1 MTILF
6 IVESPGKIKK
16 ISQIL
21 GKNYI
26 VKASVGH
33 IRDLDP
39 NKMSIDIDNYFE
51 PIYIIMKHDV
61 VKNLK
66 NAMKNVDMV
75 YLAAD
80 SDREGEQ
87 IAQSLYDVLKP
98 KKYKRL
104 RFNAI
109 TKTAITDAIKNAD
122 KIDKNLVDAQ
132 KARRVLDRLYG
143 YLISPILQKQLGGKL
158 SAGRVQSVA
167 AKIVIDKENEIENF
181 IDKNSDSSFFKV
193 NGLFSGIKATL
204 YESSNKKSYLLE
216 KPFKGKIAQLSIVD
230 ENEDEPNLNVII
242 FMKKCLKS
250 EFMIHAVFDKIA
262 NKSPTPPFTTSTLQ
276 QEANR
281 KFGMS
286 VDLTMKIAQKLYE
299 EGYITYMRTDSVEI
313 SQDGH
318 KEIKKV
324 IEKEYGEEYYQKNV
338 YKNKSVSAQM
348 AHEAIRPT
356 HPDILSLEKE
366 LDDKYQIKLYKLIWQ
381 RTIASQMKPA
391 KINIT
396 TIQISISK
404 FIKEKIEPFYYFQG
418 QIEKIIFP
426 GFMLVY
432 MESIDDPEDNS
443 MIMTLPKWTNFKG
456 KIPSI
461 GTKLFMEEI
470 IAKQEYMKPPPR
482 YSEASLVKKLEELGI
497 GRPSTFV
504 NTIKTIIMRE
514 YIKIDDVPGIKKEI
528 TVYTIKSNKSNK
540 SKNKKS
546 LMTIFEDKNT
556 ILLGKETKK
565 IIPTNLGIT
574 VNNFLVENFTEMMD
588 YKFTAKIEEEL
599 DAISN
604 GSKVWQNVIKKFYAK
619 LYPNVEKLSV
629 NKGIFKSPER
639 LIGIDNDGVEIYAIN
654 TKYGPKIKKMIGN
667 KTIYGD
673 IDKPLTIDTIK
684 IKDAIKIFKYPE
696 LLGKYKTNE
705 VFLKK
710 GKFGMFISCGNDNY
724 SIGKELPN
732 DFNIKKAIEI
742 IEKNNAKKIAEF
754 NITNNKKKIRA
765 IVLNG
770 KYGPYVQVI
779 EKNKKKNY
787 PVPRN
792 MNPKNITEK
801 NIISI
806 MSKKISNQK
815 NNKKKYSGS
824 KNNKNNKNTKKY

>member
-39 NKMSIDIDNYFE
+39 NKMSVDIDNYFE

-230 ENEDEPNLNVII
+230 DNEDEPNLNVII

-348 AHEAIRPT
+348 AHP
-356 HPDILSLEKE
+356 HYHQLS
-366 LDDKYQIKLYKLIWQ
+366 I
-381 RTIASQMKPA
+381 
-391 KINIT
+391 
-396 TIQISISK
+396 
-404 FIKEKIEPFYYFQG
+404 
-418 QIEKIIFP
+418 
-426 GFMLVY
+426 
-432 MESIDDPEDNS
+432 
-443 MIMTLPKWTNFKG
+443 
-456 KIPSI
+456 
-461 GTKLFMEEI
+461 
-470 IAKQEYMKPPPR
+470 
-482 YSEASLVKKLEELGI
+482 
-497 GRPSTFV
+497 
-504 NTIKTIIMRE
+504 
-514 YIKIDDVPGIKKEI
+514 
-528 TVYTIKSNKSNK
+528 
-540 SKNKKS
+540 
-546 LMTIFEDKNT
+546 
-556 ILLGKETKK
+556 
-565 IIPTNLGIT
+565 
-574 VNNFLVENFTEMMD
+574 
-588 YKFTAKIEEEL
+588 
-599 DAISN
+599 
-604 GSKVWQNVIKKFYAK
+604 
-619 LYPNVEKLSV
+619 
-629 NKGIFKSPER
+629 
-639 LIGIDNDGVEIYAIN
+639 
-654 TKYGPKIKKMIGN
+654 
-667 KTIYGD
+667 
-673 IDKPLTIDTIK
+673 
-684 IKDAIKIFKYPE
+684 
-696 LLGKYKTNE
+696 
-705 VFLKK
+705 
-710 GKFGMFISCGNDNY
+710 
-724 SIGKELPN
+724 
-732 DFNIKKAIEI
+732 
-742 IEKNNAKKIAEF
+742 
-754 NITNNKKKIRA
+754 
-765 IVLNG
+765 IVLFF
-770 KYGPYVQVI
+770 P
-779 EKNKKKNY
+779 
-787 PVPRN
+787 
-792 MNPKNITEK
+792 
-801 NIISI
+801 
-806 MSKKISNQK
+806 
-815 NNKKKYSGS
+815 
-824 KNNKNNKNTKKY
+824 